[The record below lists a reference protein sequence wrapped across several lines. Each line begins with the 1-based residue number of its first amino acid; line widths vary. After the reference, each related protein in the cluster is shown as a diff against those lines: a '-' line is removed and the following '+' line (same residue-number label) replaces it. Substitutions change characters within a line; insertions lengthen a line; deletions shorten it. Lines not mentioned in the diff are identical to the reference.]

1 MRRRLAA
8 SLKRYEIYVVAAII
22 SVVFLSA
29 MGVVAWLLQ
38 DSMAG
43 TPYEALDSIDLKSIF
58 ATAYVRFREDDK
70 TPYLKLELHNGTLW
84 WIKRFEFNF
93 DNTIYVVKD
102 PEAFRPLHLGAVRCA
117 LRKPPTTVE
126 QIEYDLKI
134 LRAYG
139 YPPAHLQPPR
149 NAKYVAG
156 GSQTSNV
163 NN

>member
-8 SLKRYEIYVVAAII
+8 SLKRHEIYVVAVII

-43 TPYEALDSIDLKSIF
+43 SPYEALEGIDLKSIF

-70 TPYLKLELHNGTLW
+70 TPYLKVELHNGTLW
-84 WIKRFEFNF
+84 WIKRVEFKF
-93 DNTIYVVKD
+93 DDIVYVLKD

-117 LRKPPTTVE
+117 LKKRPIRVE

-134 LRAYG
+134 LKAYG
-139 YPPAHLQPPR
+139 YPPAHLQSPR
-149 NAKYVAG
+149 NTKNVAG
-156 GSQTSNV
+156 DSQTPNV
-163 NN
+163 TN